1 MASDKPA
8 LGSKLE
14 RRDRLFALACIAPAV
29 ILIAVLIVYPVI
41 YTLWL
46 SLHKQQLFEASGQ
59 FIGFGNYIYFLRSA
73 EFWRSLFNGVVFS
86 GGSLA
91 LQTVLGVAF
100 ALLLNRPFFGRSIA
114 RGALMFPYLV
124 PTVVAILVFRW
135 ILNDL
140 YGILNSGLMS
150 MGLISEP
157 IAWFGNAFMAMTTL
171 IVINTWMYYPFV
183 MLTVLARLQSIP
195 SEFYEAA
202 IIDGAGPL
210 ARFWHITLPQI
221 SGTLAL
227 VLLVRTLWMFNK
239 FDAVWL
245 TTQGGPF
252 GSTQTLP
259 ILAYI
264 HTFNLYDVGRGAAV
278 GMLLCFVLIF
288 VFAVYYRALVRN
300 RGQA

>member
-1 MASDKPA
+1 MSAQRPPRF
-8 LGSKLE
+8 GSLE
-14 RRDRLFALACIAPAV
+14 RRDRLFALACVAPAV
-29 ILIAVLIVYPVI
+29 ILIAVLIIYPVI
-41 YTLWL
+41 YTFWL
-46 SLHKQQLFEASGQ
+46 SLHKQQLFEQTGR
-59 FIGFGNYIYFLRSA
+59 FIGFANYAFFLRSN
-73 EFWRSLFNGVVFS
+73 EFWRSLLNGVIFA

-91 LQTVLGVAF
+91 LQTIIGVAF

-140 YGILNSGLMS
+140 YGILNAALMG
-150 MGLISEP
+150 MGWIAEP

-171 IVINTWMYYPFV
+171 IAINTWMFYPFV

-195 SEFYEAA
+195 GELYEAA
-202 IIDGAGPL
+202 LIDGAGPL

-264 HTFNLYDVGRGAAV
+264 HAFNLYDVGRGAAV
-278 GMLLCFVLIF
+278 GMLLCIVLVF
-288 VFAVYYRALVRN
+288 VFAIYYRSLVAN

>member
-1 MASDKPA
+1 MASGTSGD
-8 LGSKLE
+8 LE
-14 RRDRLFALACIAPAV
+14 RRERLFALACVAPAV
-29 ILIAVLIVYPVI
+29 VLIAVLIVYPVI

-46 SLHKQQLFEASGQ
+46 SLHKQQLFESAGR
-59 FIGFGNYIYFLRSA
+59 FIGLGNYAYFLRSA
-73 EFWRSLFNGVVFS
+73 EFWRSLLNGVVFA

-140 YGILNSGLMS
+140 YGILNAGLMG
-150 MGLISEP
+150 MGWIAEP

-171 IVINTWMYYPFV
+171 IVINTWMFYPFV

-195 SEFYEAA
+195 AELYEAA
-202 IIDGAGPL
+202 IIDGAGPM

-239 FDAVWL
+239 FDVVWL

-278 GMLLCFVLIF
+278 GMLLCFALIL
-288 VFAVYYRALVRN
+288 VFAVYYRSLVRN